1 MMRILLLACSRLLWR
16 DLLRWMCIAAE
27 RNACSDLGI
36 FTRDAMTCWGQWAIG
51 KLQDLCLKGHH
62 RQNRLYRLMK
72 GWQVLARMCTSNT
85 ERIWSSWQ
93 N

>member
-16 DLLRWMCIAAE
+16 DLLQWMCIAAE
-27 RNACSDLGI
+27 RNACSDLG
-36 FTRDAMTCWGQWAIG
+36 MQWAIG

-62 RQNRLYRLMK
+62 RQNRLYRLIK
-72 GWQVLARMCTSNT
+72 GWQVLARI
-85 ERIWSSWQ
+85 IWSSWQ

>member
-16 DLLRWMCIAAE
+16 DLLQWMCIAAE

-36 FTRDAMTCWGQWAIG
+36 FTRD
-51 KLQDLCLKGHH
+51 LCLRGHH